1 MPSIPTL
8 LYLHILLMVFWI
20 GADIGVF
27 IAGLRFMDPRR
38 SLAERTAVI
47 ELGMVIDRYPR
58 ICFVAILPVGLQLVY
73 SLGLMPALSLRLLE
87 LAWALSAVW
96 TTAVVASMMLHGRPA
111 ARRWQRIELAFQAA
125 AVLVFASLAAAAW
138 LGRVAA
144 PGWLAGKFLGYAA
157 ICLSAILLERAFGP
171 VATTFAALVAEGST
185 PERESRLR
193 RHMIATY
200 VWVLAIYAAVLIC
213 GFLGTVKP

>member
-1 MPSIPTL
+1 
-8 LYLHILLMVFWI
+8 MVFWI

-27 IAGLRFMDPRR
+27 IAGLRFIDPRR

-87 LAWALSAVW
+87 LAWVLSAVW
-96 TTAVVASMMLHGRPA
+96 ITAVVASMVLHGRSA

-144 PGWLAGKFLGYAA
+144 PGWLAGKFLAYAA

-171 VATTFAALVAEGST
+171 VATTFAAIVAEGST

-193 RHMIATY
+193 SHMIATY